1 MKLLLKAI
9 IVLFLNVLLFSC
21 TEQKLDQTTKIESFS
36 KVWGFLKYYHPEI
49 AKGKKDWDQEYL
61 SKIEVIKQIQTK
73 DELNEFYSKWIKGLG
88 EVPECI
94 TCNDEIPDS
103 LKVNLNL
110 DWISNSSLF
119 NNEVKKQL
127 DYIKTNRNQGDNYYV
142 SAAPEIGNTLFPNE
156 KRYAESTYPS
166 ENMRLL
172 ALARYWNI
180 IDYFFPYKYKTDDNW
195 EDVLPAQIPNFIE
208 AKDSVEYH
216 LAVLKMVAKIND
228 SHGYV
233 IFDNYIVNEFWGDN
247 YVPFLFHTYEDK
259 VVVTDFFDEKL
270 CKNNDIQRGDI
281 ITAVNQQSM
290 EDRINY
296 IAEYYGGS
304 NKNAVMRDM
313 LPSIF
318 NGKSD
323 SLDITFER
331 NGKQLNKKIRRYPLD
346 SIAFNMPY
354 DTSTVKI
361 LNDGIVYFNMDLL
374 KEKEALNILEKHK
387 NAKAMIFDV
396 RNHSDGF
403 AMYEVAKFLNDKK
416 KEFSQFSKPN
426 LKYPGTYTFYTD
438 SSGYCGEENEDYY
451 KGKVIL
457 LCNAYT
463 QSHAEYT
470 LMALQTAPN
479 VTLIGSQTAGAD
491 GNVSEIPLPGG
502 ITTLISG
509 IGVFYPDGRET
520 QRIGIVPDIEV
531 YPTPEGL
538 KANKDEIL
546 DKALETI
553 NQI

>member
-1 MKLLLKAI
+1 MKRLLKAI
-9 IVLFLNVLLFSC
+9 IVLLLNILLFSC
-21 TEQKLDQTTKIESFS
+21 TEQKLDQNAKIESFS
-36 KVWGFLKYYHPEI
+36 KVWGFLKYYHPEV
-49 AKGKKDWDQEYL
+49 AKGNTDWDQEYIT
-61 SKIEVIKQIQTK
+61 KIDILKQIQTK
-73 DELNEFYSKWIKGLG
+73 EELNEFYSKWINGLG
-88 EVPECI
+88 EVPECT
-94 TCNDEIPDS
+94 TCNDDIPDS

-110 DWISNSSLF
+110 DWINNSALF

-127 DYIKTNRNQGDNYYV
+127 DYIRANRNQGENYYV
-142 SAAPEIGNTLFPNE
+142 STDPEIGNTLFPNE
-156 KRYAESTYPS
+156 KRYAESSYPS

-195 EDVLPAQIPNFIE
+195 EEVLPANIPHFIE

-233 IFDNYIVNEFWGDN
+233 LFDNYIVNQFWGNN

-259 VVVTDFFDEKL
+259 VVVTDYLDENL
-270 CKNNDIQRGDI
+270 CNNNDIQRGDI
-281 ITAVNQQSM
+281 ITGIDQQSM

-331 NGKQLNKKIRRYPLD
+331 NGKQMNKRIKRYKLD
-346 SIAFNMPY
+346 SIAFNMDH
-354 DTSTVKI
+354 DTATVKV
-361 LNDGIVYFNMDLL
+361 LKEGIVYFNMDLL
-374 KEKEALNILEKHK
+374 KEKEALSILKEHK
-387 NAKAMIFDV
+387 DAKAMIFDV
-396 RNHSDGF
+396 RNHSDGG
-403 AMYEVAKFLNDKK
+403 AMYEIAKFLNPTKR
-416 KEFSQFSKPN
+416 EFAKFTKPN
-426 LKYPGTYTFYTD
+426 LSYPGTYTVFQD
-438 SSGYCGEENEDYY
+438 AGCFCGTENEDYY

-479 VTLIGSQTAGAD
+479 VTLIGSQTAGTD
-491 GNVSEIPLPGG
+491 GNISEIPLPGG

-546 DKALETI
+546 DKALESI